1 MIQMSQAARRWQQ
14 GELVLEAHAAPGE
27 LRVVWSG
34 RSVERDPA
42 RFLGPLLAELVETCR
57 TAGARLRMDFTRLEL
72 MNSSTF
78 TPIVKVIDQAR
89 KAGVVIALEYAQA
102 KKWQALSFSA
112 LRTFETSDGS
122 VAVLGR

>member
-1 MIQMSQAARRWQQ
+1 MAEPIRRFQE
-14 GELVLEAHAAPGE
+14 GELALEVHPTPGE
-27 LRVVWSG
+27 LRVVWTG
-34 RSVERDPA
+34 RSAERDPS
-42 RFLGPLLAELVETCR
+42 RFLGPLLAEVVETCR
-57 TAGARLRMDFTRLEL
+57 KAGARLRLDFAALEF

-78 TPIVKVIDQAR
+78 SPIVRAIDQAR
-89 KAGVVIALEYAQA
+89 RAGVAIALEYAQA